1 MYQVVIRRL
10 TDGTQYYVVYRD
22 DKLILMTRMKSEA
35 EGYLKLNAR
44 TISAA

>member
-10 TDGTQYYVVYRD
+10 TDGTQHYVVYRD

-35 EGYLKLNAR
+35 EGYLKHNTRA
-44 TISAA
+44 TTAA

>member
-35 EGYLKLNAR
+35 ESYLKLN
-44 TISAA
+44 TQNTSAA